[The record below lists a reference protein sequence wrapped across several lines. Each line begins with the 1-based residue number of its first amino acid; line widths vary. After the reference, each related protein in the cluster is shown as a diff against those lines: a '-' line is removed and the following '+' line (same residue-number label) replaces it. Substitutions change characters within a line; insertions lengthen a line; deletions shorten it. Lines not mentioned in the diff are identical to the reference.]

1 MLVVEAATF
10 TVYWTESRRW
20 QPVRAAGV
28 EETSALMLRAQRGN
42 PDRRLGLRFSPSA
55 HKPKVLGDP
64 RQHRMELSSTTGWS
78 KADGRNSVQAFMS
91 YSLAR

>member
-10 TVYWTESRRW
+10 TVYWMERRRW

-28 EETSALMLRAQRGN
+28 EETSASTLKAQRGN
-42 PDRRLGLRFSPSA
+42 LDRRLELRFSLSA

-64 RQHRMELSSTTGWS
+64 CQHRMELSSAAGWS

-91 YSLAR
+91 YSLVR